1 MSGKRYHPENA
12 EDYIVNARHHIAD
25 ALSVFCLAFLATV
38 LSGCDIIEGIF
49 KIGFWAG
56 VIIVALIVAAIFG
69 VVKLIGR

>member
-1 MSGKRYHPENA
+1 MNG
-12 EDYIVNARHHIAD
+12 RHRIAD
-25 ALSVFCLAFLATV
+25 ALSVFCLAFLVTV

-69 VVKLIGR
+69 VVKLFGR